1 MTLRTLQLA
10 LSIGNCLYGGLLL
23 DLYAR
28 SAFRSPFWPPA
39 LDQQVLLLVA
49 ISILPIALIGLR
61 FPLIAGILEFSCA
74 FLGNQLLHDAP
85 YPDLRLISSISM
97 AIAIVILGLAV
108 LRGILQVTREAF
120 GESEEQEEHPI
131 HGAA

>member
-1 MTLRTLQLA
+1 MTLRTLQFA
-10 LSIGNCLYGGLLL
+10 LSLGNCLYGGLLL
-23 DLYAR
+23 ELYAHR
-28 SAFRSPFWPPA
+28 AFHSPLWPPT
-39 LDQQVLLLVA
+39 LDQQVLWLVA
-49 ISILPIALIGLR
+49 VSVLPVALIGLR
-61 FPLIAGILEFSCA
+61 FPLITGILEFSCA

-97 AIAIVILGLAV
+97 SIAFVILGLAV

-120 GESEEQEEHPI
+120 GDTDDQEDHRI